1 MSNTTENESL
11 VAEIADRLQAGDV
24 PLRGGE
30 QADWSREAR
39 SLIAAA
45 NPDEPTETLEHLVR
59 NRLAGVPL
67 AYLTRYE
74 TFLGDQY
81 AVEPGVVV
89 PHPATELLGLLAL
102 QAVDLHAPAGAPLTL
117 LDVGTGVGNVSIAV
131 LKRRPAVQAHA
142 SDLSGASVRLAAL
155 NAQRILDDPSRMYLY
170 QAYLTDDVVGPFEAR
185 PVRGVSVVVSNPPY
199 LVEGDEV
206 SDATK
211 KSGVAHFSYSPD
223 NDPSWF
229 LRCLVAAPDGMLN
242 DDCSVLM
249 ECADWYLPDHEMVMN
264 QAGWEVEVFD
274 REHYLS
280 TFAAD
285 PDMQPMTPTS
295 HRVMHAWR
303 GARGGLGGFGVDG

>member
-102 QAVDLHAPAGAPLTL
+102 QAVDLHAPAGA
-117 LDVGTGVGNVSIAV
+117 
-131 LKRRPAVQAHA
+131 
-142 SDLSGASVRLAAL
+142 
-155 NAQRILDDPSRMYLY
+155 
-170 QAYLTDDVVGPFEAR
+170 
-185 PVRGVSVVVSNPPY
+185 
-199 LVEGDEV
+199 
-206 SDATK
+206 
-211 KSGVAHFSYSPD
+211 
-223 NDPSWF
+223 
-229 LRCLVAAPDGMLN
+229 
-242 DDCSVLM
+242 
-249 ECADWYLPDHEMVMN
+249 
-264 QAGWEVEVFD
+264 
-274 REHYLS
+274 
-280 TFAAD
+280 
-285 PDMQPMTPTS
+285 
-295 HRVMHAWR
+295 
-303 GARGGLGGFGVDG
+303 